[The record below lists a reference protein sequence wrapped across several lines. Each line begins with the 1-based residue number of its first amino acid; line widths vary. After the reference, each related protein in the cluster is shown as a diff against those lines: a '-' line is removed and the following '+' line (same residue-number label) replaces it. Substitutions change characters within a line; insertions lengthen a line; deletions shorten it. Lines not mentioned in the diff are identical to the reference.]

1 MAQPY
6 PTKDILNT
14 IYHSAI
20 TTTLAIAYAVMGRKL
35 IKLDVGDPAKP
46 NLTDMVKLTMIITA
60 GDLTKDALIK
70 YKLLPADIISK

>member
-35 IKLDVGDPAKP
+35 IKLDVGEPAKP

>member
-14 IYHSAI
+14 IYHSAL
-20 TTTLAIAYAVMGRKL
+20 TTSLAVAYAVVGRKL
-35 IKLDVGDPAKP
+35 IKLDVGDPARP
-46 NLTDMVKLTMIITA
+46 NLTDMVKLTMVITA
-60 GDLTKDALIK
+60 GEITKDALIK